1 MTKTLLGLAALP
13 VILVF
18 TATTIL
24 YFTGPTTK
32 TVSKRTWQDAYCA
45 RFYYEANSNSLGIP
59 TGGSRRVCDERAPA
73 AYTTDRDTVRTSA
86 WARISGAVTG
96 SGSVE

>member
-1 MTKTLLGLAALP
+1 MTKTLLGLAA
-13 VILVF
+13 ILVF
-18 TATTIL
+18 TATTVL

-45 RFYYEANSNSLGIP
+45 RFYYEAKTNSLGIP

-73 AYTTDRDTVRTSA
+73 GYTTDRDTVRTSA
-86 WARISGAVTG
+86 WERITGAVTG
-96 SGSVE
+96 TGNVE